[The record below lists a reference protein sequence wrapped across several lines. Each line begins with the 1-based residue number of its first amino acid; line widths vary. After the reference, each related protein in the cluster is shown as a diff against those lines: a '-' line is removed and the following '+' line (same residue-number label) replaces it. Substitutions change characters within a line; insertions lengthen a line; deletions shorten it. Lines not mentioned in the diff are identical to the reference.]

1 MRILLVAN
9 GASIHTERWIRG
21 LLARGHAV
29 ALATD
34 VASTLGV
41 GQFPLSPLTRG
52 RLNLGTLVRQ
62 LRAAI
67 QHFRPELVHAHY
79 VSHYGLLAALARARP
94 LVASVWGADVEV
106 FPRRSAVNRR
116 LLRLALGRA
125 TVVTATSQHLARVTR
140 PYLPPGRSCPVVPFG
155 VDTDRFRPPPAAPT
169 GPPLIVCNKHL
180 ERDYGI
186 DLLVDALSRLS
197 DPSWQAEILGEGSER
212 AALAAQIAA
221 AGLTRRVAL
230 LGRLA
235 PDHVVE
241 RLQAA
246 RVAVYPSRRESF
258 GVATLEAQAVGL
270 PVVATRVGGLPEVL
284 EEGVTGWLVNPE
296 DPAGLAGAIGRVL
309 ADPAG
314 GRAMGAR
321 GRRLVEARYTWDV
334 ALTAMEAVYHAA
346 ARGSPDDDPTTTP

>member
-9 GASIHTERWIRG
+9 GTSVHTERWVGG
-21 LLARGHAV
+21 LVARGHEV

-34 VASTLGV
+34 TASALAV

-52 RLNLGTLVRQ
+52 RWNLWTLVRQ
-62 LRAAI
+62 LQAAI
-67 QHFRPELVHAHY
+67 RRFRPELVHAHY
-79 VSHYGLLAALARARP
+79 VSHYGLLAALAHARP

-125 TVVTATSQHLARVTR
+125 TVVTATSHHLARVTG
-140 PYLPPGRSCPVVPFG
+140 PYLPPGRTAVVVPFG
-155 VDTDRFRPPPAAPT
+155 IDPDRFCPPAAVPT

-186 DLLVDALSRLS
+186 DVLVDALTRVA
-197 DPSWQAEILGEGSER
+197 DPSWRAEILGEGGER
-212 AALAAQIAA
+212 AALTAQIAA
-221 AGLTRRVAL
+221 AGLTGRVQL
-230 LGRLA
+230 LGRVA
-235 PDHVVE
+235 PDTVVT

-270 PVVATRVGGLPEVL
+270 PVIATRVGGLPEVL
-284 EEGVTGWLVNPE
+284 EEGVTGWLVDPE
-296 DPAGLAGAIGRVL
+296 DPVGLAAAIARVL
-309 ADPAG
+309 ADPSG

-321 GRRLVEARYTWDV
+321 GRQLVEARYTWDA
-334 ALTAMEAVYHAA
+334 ALTAMESAYHAA
-346 ARGSPDDDPTTTP
+346 VRASPDDHPMATP